1 MAVDKPARIAAL
13 QLWVDQGWPAHR
25 LHQKAADLWQLN
37 ADETD
42 SLLDEIRSANKTALS
57 IDRAEFLAQQ
67 MTRIE
72 ALAAKAMEAD
82 NLAVALGAFKE
93 LHALAGLYQK

>member
-1 MAVDKPARIAAL
+1 MKIDKSARIAAL

-25 LHQKAADLWQLN
+25 LKQKAADLWGIS

-42 SLLDEIRSANKTALS
+42 ALLDEIRSANKDALS
-57 IDRAEFLAQQ
+57 INRPEFLAQQ

-82 NLAVALGAFKE
+82 NLTVALGAFKE
-93 LHALAGLYQK
+93 LHLLAGLYSK